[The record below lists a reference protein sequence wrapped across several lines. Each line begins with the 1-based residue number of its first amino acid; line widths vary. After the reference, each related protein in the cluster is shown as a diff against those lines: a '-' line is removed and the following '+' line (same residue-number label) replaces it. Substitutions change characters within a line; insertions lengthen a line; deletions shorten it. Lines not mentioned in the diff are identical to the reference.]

1 MPRTWASKFLL
12 TVAIVF
18 LVVLL
23 SGWFTGIKQ
32 VMHTALLSVTV
43 FAFLPV
49 IILAAVILIPII
61 LMLTLI
67 VIGLLASLLS
77 GDGGGGDIGG
87 GEADAN
93 SATPEAQTAS
103 VVFLHEYYEWMARQ
117 RSPYFWGVPVGVL
130 LGGAI
135 LWGLISWLIVPKEM
149 KTSEALLRAEQS
161 VKVQYEAQKSFPT
174 PGANHSFP
182 QAPDQENSPPLLDGF
197 GRPFLYHVTKNG
209 SQMSYRIK
217 SLGFDGKPGKDDLCV
232 AGSTGADWAEKLV
245 AAVKLWNRVRPDQ
258 AIPVK
263 DRLQLVRDLK
273 CGTEKE

>member
-18 LVVLL
+18 LAVLL
-23 SGWFTGIKQ
+23 GGWFTGVQQ

-43 FAFLPV
+43 FAFFPV

-61 LMLTLI
+61 LMLALMLI
-67 VIGLLASLLS
+67 SIIS
-77 GDGGGGDIGG
+77 GDGGDGSV
-87 GEADAN
+87 N
-93 SATPEAQTAS
+93 PEAQIPS

-149 KTSEALLRAEQS
+149 KTSESLLRAERS
-161 VKVQYEAQKSFPT
+161 VKVQYEAKKSFPT

-182 QAPDQENSPPLLDGF
+182 QTLNQENSPPLLDGF
-197 GRPFLYHVTKNG
+197 GRPFLYHVTQNG
-209 SQMSYRIK
+209 GQMSYRIK

-232 AGSTGADWAEKLV
+232 AGSTGPDWAEKLV

-273 CGTEKE
+273 CGTAKE